1 VKRIRIPA
9 AAFPLLLQA
18 LLLASILSFPR
29 PAVAES
35 PLLFGVIPQKPPVEM
50 HRQWAPF
57 VDRLSKDA
65 GVPIRL
71 KVYDSMSDFERDCE
85 EGRPDLIYSHP
96 AMLAAWKMS
105 RGYLPL
111 VRDSRKLSGILFVRK
126 DARIRSA
133 AELADRRIAFVG
145 NRNFCA
151 LLVNDALKKQGA
163 PIRFDYEFAGSSRN
177 VLKTVMLGKADAGAS
192 LDVDLER
199 EPPEVSDGVRTILK
213 TAPMAPHPISVHP
226 RVPEPVRGRITRA
239 VLAMKGTPEGD
250 ALLASIRMG
259 EPVKADYQRDYAA
272 LESVTRLPKGR

>member
-1 VKRIRIPA
+1 MKRPAIPA
-9 AAFPLLLQA
+9 VPFLFLA
-18 LLLASILSFPR
+18 LLLVTLLAAPPR
-29 PAVAES
+29 AAAEA
-35 PLLFGVIPQKPPVEM
+35 PLLFGIIPQKPPVEM
-50 HRQWAPF
+50 HRQWSPF
-57 VDRLSKDA
+57 VERLSKEA

-71 KVYDSMSDFERDCE
+71 KVYDNMSDFERDCE

-126 DARIRSA
+126 DAPIRNA
-133 AELADRRIAFVG
+133 TELADRRIAFVG

-151 LLVNDALKKQGA
+151 LLVNDAIKKQGT
-163 PIRFDYEFAGSSRN
+163 PIRFDYEYAGSSRN

-213 TAPMAPHPISVHP
+213 TAPMAPHPISAHP
-226 RVPEPVRGRITRA
+226 RVPEAVRGRITQA

-272 LESVTRLPKGR
+272 LESVTRHPKGR